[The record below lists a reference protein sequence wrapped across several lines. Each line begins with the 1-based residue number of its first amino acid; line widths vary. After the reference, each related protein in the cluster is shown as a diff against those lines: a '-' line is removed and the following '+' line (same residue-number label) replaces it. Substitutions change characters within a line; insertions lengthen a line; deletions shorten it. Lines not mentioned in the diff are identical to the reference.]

1 MAQIILEFV
10 GQDNASGAAKSVIQS
25 VEQIEGAA
33 KSASSGI
40 DVFGEIAK
48 GALRGIG
55 EAALN
60 AVSGGLSALGGI
72 VSSSINEAAQWQSAL
87 AQTEA
92 VVKSTGGA
100 AGFTAE
106 QMGNLAAELS
116 AASGMSLFSDDAIL
130 GAQNVLATFTNVKDL
145 QFETATSAILDIS
158 QALGTDLK
166 SASIQVGKALND
178 PINGVSALSRVGVSF
193 TEQQKEQIKTL
204 QEAGDIAGA
213 QAVILGELNKEFGG
227 SAAAAVNTYA
237 GQMTVLSEQFND
249 VKQGI
254 GEAIMPLLQKLGQ
267 LLVTYAVPAVEQIAG
282 AFISFVDSIDWAA
295 VFDGISTG
303 FSNIAGAITSIDWAS
318 IVSTIS
324 DLAIQF
330 YALLVSIDW
339 AGIANLLMNIG
350 NVIYTTVAGA
360 FAYLQPIIQLVIDT
374 ITPLIPQVIAIG
386 AALVA
391 AFQSPAVVTAFE
403 YVKTAFALI
412 AEIVILFVG
421 KYWQQLIDAVN
432 NLAPYFQIAF
442 DAIVGALNYV
452 MPIINGLLS
461 ALAQYLSGDV
471 SGAMQ
476 TLNITMQKAW
486 ISIKL
491 AVISAIVSV
500 SDYLDGL
507 KDKFLTAG
515 SDMIAGIVKGIKTSA
530 GAVQDALLSAVSS
543 AWESVK
549 SFLGIASPSRLMAE
563 TVGVPFAQGIAAG
576 IAAGIPDITGAA
588 RVAGT
593 AAAGATVN
601 NYYNLTANYA
611 NTQSESTI
619 LSDLRMMQSVF
630 GGA

>member
-10 GQDNASGAAKSVIQS
+10 GQDNATGAAKSVLQS

-72 VSSSINEAAQWQSAL
+72 VSSSISEAAQWQSAL
-87 AQTEA
+87 AQTQA
-92 VVKSTGGA
+92 VIESTGGA
-100 AGFTAE
+100 AGFTAD
-106 QMGNLAAELS
+106 QMAGLAADLS

-130 GAQNVLATFTNVKDL
+130 GAQNVLATFTNIKDI
-145 QFETATSAILDIS
+145 QFENATSAILDIS

-213 QAVILGELNKEFGG
+213 QAIILGELNKEFGG

-237 GQMTVLSEQFND
+237 GQMTVLSEQLND
-249 VKQGI
+249 VKQSV
-254 GEAIMPLLQKLGQ
+254 GEAILPLLQKLGQ

-295 VFDGISTG
+295 VFDGIATG
-303 FSNIAGAITSIDWAS
+303 FSNIAGAISSIDWAS

-339 AGIANLLMNIG
+339 AGIAQLLMNVG
-350 NVIYTTVAGA
+350 GVIYNTLAAA

-386 AALVA
+386 AALVQ

-412 AEIVILFVG
+412 AEIVILFITN
-421 KYWQQLIDAVN
+421 YWQNLINAVN
-432 NLAPYFQIAF
+432 QLAPYFQIAF
-442 DAIVGALNYV
+442 DAILTVINYV
-452 MPIINGLLS
+452 LPIINGLLT
-461 ALAQYLSGDV
+461 ALAHYMNGDV
-471 SGAMQ
+471 SGALN
-476 TLNITMQKAW
+476 TLNTTMSTVWTDIQNAVSEAITK
-486 ISIKL
+486 
-491 AVISAIVSV
+491 VT
-500 SDYLDGL
+500 DYLNGL

-515 SDMIAGIVKGIKTSA
+515 SDMIAGIVKGIKNSA
-530 GAVQDALLSAVSS
+530 ASVRDALLDAVSG